1 MINSCVVLSENDST
15 FQFLSKALE
24 KLSHFKI
31 DGYAS
36 NEEEAFGLLFEHVP
50 QIIFYEVSKVFPWT
64 FLSDLHR
71 YFKDIPSVVVIA
83 PESEMQTAL
92 DYGTAGF
99 VSNLINPLQIQK
111 TLMRWHR
118 NKEIIQLSS
127 VQQVS
132 NNETYPF
139 KKSAEAG
146 YLQEEIQTLHQKL
159 QQVQEQ
165 LAEWM
170 NKGIQWNGMEKQWK
184 DWMRKTEEMQQS
196 TLENL
201 LSMLQNSKG
210 KEAFTEQII
219 CVKSYGDYKFIDLSQ
234 ILYLKADNNS
244 TDITLKSGEIITA
257 FKTLKYFVELLPENF
272 HRIHNSYIVNMHQI
286 SRIHLGNFSIYLKES
301 KLQIP
306 FSKSYKEKVEELIT
320 LIVGEVDTSNN
331 SDENE
336 TLSED

>member
-15 FQFLSKALE
+15 FQFLSKALD

-36 NEEEAFGLLFEHVP
+36 NEEEAFGLLFEHIP

-71 YFKDIPSVVVIA
+71 YFKDIPSIIVIA
-83 PESEMQTAL
+83 PESEMQMAL

-118 NKEIIQLSS
+118 NKEIIQLSNVHEIS
-127 VQQVS
+127 V
-132 NNETYPF
+132 NETLSS
-139 KKSAEAG
+139 KSPTDKG
-146 YLQEEIQTLHQKL
+146 YLQEEVLHLQMKL
-159 QQVQEQ
+159 QQMQDQ
-165 LAEWM
+165 LTDWM
-170 NKGIQWNGMEKQWK
+170 SKGSQWNGFEKQWK
-184 DWMRKTEEMQQS
+184 EWMSKMEELQQS
-196 TLENL
+196 TLEKL
-201 LSMLQNSKG
+201 LPVLQKTKDIEDESN
-210 KEAFTEQII
+210 QII

-336 TLSED
+336 TFSED